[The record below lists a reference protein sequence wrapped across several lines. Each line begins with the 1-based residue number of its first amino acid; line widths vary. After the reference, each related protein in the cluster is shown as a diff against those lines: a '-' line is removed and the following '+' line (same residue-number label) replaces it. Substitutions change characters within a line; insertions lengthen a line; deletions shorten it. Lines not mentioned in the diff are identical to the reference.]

1 LVSIFCSFAFGAVGC
16 FCDPRGIFFF
26 LPPLAGFSFSHLLR
40 KGERKESVEK
50 VQEANKK
57 EDFKVRK
64 GKVYYA

>member
-1 LVSIFCSFAFGAVGC
+1 
-16 FCDPRGIFFF
+16 
-26 LPPLAGFSFSHLLR
+26 LR
-40 KGERKESVEK
+40 KGERKEPVEK

>member
-1 LVSIFCSFAFGAVGC
+1 VILVV
-16 FCDPRGIFFF
+16 FFF
-26 LPPLAGFSFSHLLR
+26 LPSARGGR
-40 KGERKESVEK
+40 KKKIVGK